1 MHDERL
7 DLTPEQRETYKLA
20 EDEGVLRLTELGQSA
35 TIRHIFELILRLKQ
49 ICNFDP
55 AAGTSAKLERLEAD
69 LEEIAQSGRKAIVF
83 SQWVATLEKLSRH
96 LARFG
101 PLEYHGRIPGER
113 REGVIERFRREDA
126 SHVLL
131 MTYGAGGVGLNLQM
145 ANYVFLF
152 DRWWN
157 PAVEDQAINRAHRI
171 GIDAPVYV
179 TRFLMLDTI
188 EERIERILQEKRD
201 LFDTIFSDAAAH
213 QKLGL
218 TQEELFGLFQI
229 KCPTAPIDQ
238 AA

>member
-1 MHDERL
+1 M
-7 DLTPEQRETYKLA
+7 PEQRETYKLA
-20 EDEGVLRLTELGQSA
+20 EDEGVLRLTQLGTSA
-35 TIRHIFELILRLKQ
+35 TIRHVFELILRLKQ

-55 AAGTSAKLERLEAD
+55 ATGASAKIERLEAD

-83 SQWVATLEKLSRH
+83 SQWVDAIEKLSEN
-96 LARFG
+96 LAQFG
-101 PLEYHGRIPGER
+101 PLEYHGRIPSGQR
-113 REGVIERFRREDA
+113 DGIIERFRSDDS

-171 GIDAPVYV
+171 GIDGPVYV

-201 LFDTIFSDAAAH
+201 LFNIIFSDAAAH

-218 TQEELFGLFQI
+218 TQEELFGLFQL
-229 KCPTAPIDQ
+229 KCPVGPIDL